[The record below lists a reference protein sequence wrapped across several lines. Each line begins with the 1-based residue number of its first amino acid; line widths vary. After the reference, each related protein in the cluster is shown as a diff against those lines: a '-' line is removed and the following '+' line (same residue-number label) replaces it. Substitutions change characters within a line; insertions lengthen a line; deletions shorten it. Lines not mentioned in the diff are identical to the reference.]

1 MVKRVGEGGIGEKS
15 GRWEIRK
22 ISRAKKNWRNRN
34 LGIYVRTGKPYWGV
48 GRLD

>member
-1 MVKRVGEGGIGEKS
+1 VGEGGIGEKS

-22 ISRAKKNWRNRN
+22 ISRAKKIGEI
-34 LGIYVRTGKPYWGV
+34 GIYVRTGKPYWGV